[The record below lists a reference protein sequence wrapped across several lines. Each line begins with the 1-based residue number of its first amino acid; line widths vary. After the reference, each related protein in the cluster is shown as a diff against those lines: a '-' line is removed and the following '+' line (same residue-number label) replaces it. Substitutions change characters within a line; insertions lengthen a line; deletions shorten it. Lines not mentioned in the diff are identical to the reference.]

1 MGANGRPRKV
11 VVVGAGISGLATAY
25 ELRRLSTADRPLDV
39 KVLEASGRPGGKV
52 HTLDLDG
59 LPVEA
64 GADSFVVRKP
74 WAVQLCAALGLED
87 QVVVPGAMG
96 AFVWHRDRL
105 IAFPDRAPFGV
116 PSDVGDL
123 LRWQGLSRGPKLRA
137 LLDLVKPRSKVGGDR
152 SMASLLR
159 GRLGEGAAR
168 IMVEPLLAGLFAG
181 DPERLSVLATFPE
194 LASWERD
201 HGSLLR
207 GARMAQRTL
216 REEAGRQPLFASV
229 WGGLSALVERLV
241 DAIGGGQIVA
251 LDRPVAAVRRE
262 GGAVRIEPDDGLGDV
277 DALVL
282 ATPAFE
288 AARLLGPAN
297 AEAAAELRG
306 ISYASTAVVVLAYP
320 SGTAEDLPDGT
331 GFVVPRGE
339 AAITACTWIS
349 RKWPHPAFR
358 DRAVVR
364 CFVGA
369 AGREDSLGW
378 SDRTIA
384 DRAADDVAR
393 ATSLSTPPS
402 SWRVVRWTRA
412 MPQYEVGHLERLERI
427 ERALEKTPGVFV
439 TGAGYRG
446 VGIPDCI
453 RQGSETAMRVLG
465 FLDGSGGSPAGG
477 AEREAM
483 TWRT

>member
-1 MGANGRPRKV
+1 M
-11 VVVGAGISGLATAY
+11 SGLTAAY
-25 ELRRLSTADRPLDV
+25 ELRRRSTEDHPLEV
-39 KVLEASGRPGGKV
+39 TVLEASGRAGGKV
-52 HTLDLDG
+52 HTIDLDG

-87 QVVVPGAMG
+87 RVVVPGAMG
-96 AFVWHRDRL
+96 AFVWHRGRL
-105 IAFPDRAPFGV
+105 VAFPERAPFGI

-123 LRWQGLSRGPKLRA
+123 LRWQALSRGPKLRA
-137 LLDLVKPRSKVGGDR
+137 LLDLVKPRSKVPGDR
-152 SMASLLR
+152 SMAAFLR
-159 GRLGEGAAR
+159 GRLGEEASR
-168 IMVEPLLAGLFAG
+168 VMVEPLLAGLFAG
-181 DPERLSVLATFPE
+181 DPGRLSILATFPE

-201 HGSLLR
+201 QGSLLR
-207 GARMAQRTL
+207 GSRMVQRTL
-216 REEAGRQPLFASV
+216 REEAGRQPIFASV
-229 WGGLSALVERLV
+229 WGGLSVLVEQLV
-241 DAIGGGQIVA
+241 EAVGEGNVR
-251 LDRPVAAVRRE
+251 LDRPVATVRRD
-262 GGAVRIEPDDGLGDV
+262 GRVLRIDPGDDLGDV

-288 AARLLGPAN
+288 AARLLAPLNG
-297 AEAAAELRG
+297 EAAAELRA
-306 ISYASTAVVVLAYP
+306 IPYASTAVVVLAYP
-320 SGTAEDLPDGT
+320 PGTADDLPDGT

-349 RKWPHPAFR
+349 RKWPHPAFG

-369 AGREDSLGW
+369 AGREDALGW

-384 DRAADDVAR
+384 DRAAEEVGR
-393 ATSLSTPPS
+393 AVPFSAEPT
-402 SWRVVRWTRA
+402 SWRVVRWPRA
-412 MPQYEVGHLERLERI
+412 MPQYEVGHLDRLERLD
-427 ERALEKTPGVFV
+427 RALGATPGVFV
-439 TGAGYRG
+439 TGAAYRG

-453 RQGSETAMRVLG
+453 RQGSETALRVMD
-465 FLDGSGGSPAGG
+465 FLDGSGADPAGG